1 MLTILSIQF
10 QNNFKNKKDAF
21 IFLVL
26 VKFENLGVN
35 SQRVQCLVYFDGT
48 HNSKY
53 QKIIT

>member
-26 VKFENLGVN
+26 VEFENLGVN

-48 HNSKY
+48 Y
-53 QKIIT
+53 I